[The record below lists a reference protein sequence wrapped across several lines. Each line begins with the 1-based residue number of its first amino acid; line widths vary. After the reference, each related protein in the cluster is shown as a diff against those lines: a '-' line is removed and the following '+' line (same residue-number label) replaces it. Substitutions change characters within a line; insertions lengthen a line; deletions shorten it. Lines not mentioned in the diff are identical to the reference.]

1 MDAAARREFEEH
13 LALNASRISSEK
25 NGLAALPSQ
34 IGDSK
39 LFHSVVLKQYGKV
52 HQLDNNL
59 TGKKA
64 FQTRKANAREAR
76 RAKKAEDKQDQL
88 EAKSGGAIRKAKHKN
103 RSKGVY

>member
-13 LALNASRISSEK
+13 LALNASRIASEK
-25 NGLAALPSQ
+25 DGTAALPSQ

-39 LFHSVVLKQYGKV
+39 LFHSMVLKQYGKV
-52 HQLDNNL
+52 HQLENF

-76 RAKKAEDKQDQL
+76 RAKKAEDKQDQQ